1 VSTTI
6 LVISPRDIDEPS
18 LARHL
23 AALGASAVQ
32 IVHLPSAE
40 GAEDLLLAQEAPVVV
55 ADAEADGVAQL
66 AAAFRTEETFRLV
79 RLLLLIGSPERARI
93 RAAFAD
99 GADGWVARDAGPE
112 VLAWHLLPLLR
123 TAERERQQ
131 SEKISGLQE
140 QSIHYYILS
149 DLIRRY
155 VPQTVWKIAQTYAH
169 AQKLLIP
176 EVELELTVVFGDIAG
191 FTRMMQ
197 HLPPS
202 EVIQILNSVFE
213 VATRHVY
220 DSGGD
225 LDKFIGDAFLAVFED
240 PGAAVRSMLAVQRDV
255 ASWNRSREAAGKEPV
270 RFRIGMHTGPVTR
283 GNVGGGQ
290 RYDNTL
296 IGDTV
301 NIASRIEGL
310 AEPGGILISERTRA
324 LAGLDLPP
332 DSGATVELRG
342 RDESLVVHR
351 LRPQEP

>member
-1 VSTTI
+1 MSTTV

-18 LARHL
+18 LLRHL
-23 AALGASAVQ
+23 ATFGASAVQ
-32 IVHLPSAE
+32 VVLFPSAE
-40 GAEDLLLAQEAPVVV
+40 GAKELLLAQNAPIVV
-55 ADAEADGVAQL
+55 ADAEADGVAEL
-66 AAAFRTEETFRLV
+66 TAALRTEEAFRLV
-79 RLLLLIGSPERARI
+79 RLLLLIGPPERARI

-99 GADGWVARDAGPE
+99 GADGWMARDAGPE

-131 SEKISGLQE
+131 AEKTSSLQE

-169 AQKLLIP
+169 AQKLHIP

-191 FTRMMQ
+191 FTRMTQ
-197 HLPPS
+197 HLHPS

-220 DSGGD
+220 DTGGD
-225 LDKFIGDAFLAVFED
+225 IDKFIGDAFLAVFED
-240 PGAAVRSMLAVQRDV
+240 AGAAVRSMLALQRDI
-255 ASWNRSREAAGKEPV
+255 ASWNRSREAAGREPV
-270 RFRIGMHTGPVTR
+270 RLRIGLHTGPVTR

-296 IGDTV
+296 IGETV
-301 NIASRIEGL
+301 NTASRIEGL
-310 AEPGGILISERTRA
+310 AEPGCILISEQTRA
-324 LAGLDLPP
+324 RAGLELP
-332 DSGATVELRG
+332 SGESSVVELHG
-342 RDESLVVHR
+342 SNEGIVVHA

>member
-1 VSTTI
+1 MSTTV
-6 LVISPRDIDEPS
+6 LVISPREMDEPS

-23 AALGASAVQ
+23 AALGASAVR

-40 GAEDLLLAQEAPVVV
+40 GAKELLLAQDAPVVV
-55 ADAEADGVAQL
+55 ADAEADGVAEL
-66 AAAFRTEETFRLV
+66 TAALRTEDAFGLV
-79 RLLLLIGSPERARI
+79 RLLLLIGSPERARV
-93 RAAFAD
+93 RSAFAD
-99 GADGWVARDAGPE
+99 GADGWAARDAGPE

-123 TAERERQQ
+123 TSERERQL
-131 SEKISGLQE
+131 SEKISSLQE

-169 AQKLLIP
+169 AQKLHIP
-176 EVELELTVVFGDIAG
+176 EAEIELTVVFGDVAG
-191 FTRMMQ
+191 FSGMMK

-225 LDKFIGDAFLAVFED
+225 LDKFMGDAFLAVFED
-240 PGAAVRSMLAVQRDV
+240 AGAAVRAMLAVQRDV

-270 RFRIGMHTGPVTR
+270 RFRIGVHTGPVTR

-301 NIASRIEGL
+301 NTASRLEGL
-310 AEPGGILISERTRA
+310 AEPGGILISEQTRA
-324 LAGLDLPP
+324 RAGLDLPSG
-332 DSGATVELRG
+332 SGATVDLRG
-342 RDESLVVHR
+342 RDEPLVVHR
-351 LRPQEP
+351 LQPQEP